1 MSTPSSFKPSSSKNS
16 MSTSNGSGGG
26 RTGIPTLR
34 SLRTLFAPTSSQAKS
49 VQVSPSR
56 PSLNL
61 PASRPSINLMPSRS
75 SLNIHSGGSDTSP
88 STSSFDIVRRS
99 MTLGKKAGSRSV
111 SRDSRDLTKKQQE
124 GDKSAPVMDIRSSSP
139 ETIDG
144 GGVDLSTIVEA
155 DTSGMSGIS
164 LAESLSKHLPA
175 LPTFD
180 SPPPS
185 VSHSTSPSPS
195 FSPSPS
201 PSPHPRSP
209 SASASSL
216 HLPRS
221 PSSIQAQVH
230 SALQVDSALA
240 AFLSP
245 NNLPPPSLSPSAGS
259 ASPSPG
265 VNDFP
270 LYPTTTGQ
278 TSSSSLPQ
286 HASTP
291 HSSMRIKNVSH
302 LGLMRPAYIR
312 STGSDDS
319 RSFAAS
325 ISRPGSSVS
334 APRQETNMTA
344 SASASASV
352 GRNTFSAA
360 RTRTR
365 SMSVDE
371 QSPRQASGAGLI
383 TSRRDSSFLIRR
395 QNYKSHTR
403 SLSQFGDHDKTQSE
417 AGDVRPSSQRNVQQR
432 PPITEW
438 LGPRTAKA
446 FKAAGL
452 LASQSHDSDSISSQR
467 SHPYLDSNSSP
478 SLSVPSSPVRA
489 RFRPVSYASD
499 ISYSPNSPN
508 SHSPSP
514 PYPSNIHTPHPRS
527 ASVAAS
533 AISARSGGSV
543 RSASIRSGS
552 VRSAS
557 TAPTSLSTSLGPSA
571 PAQAAREYLMQSQ
584 NQQQKFSSSSS
595 TLNLP
600 TTTSLAPSSSVN
612 GAPPSEVQLL
622 KDQHSIETSALLA
635 ALSDAQRTTR
645 VLRVENAEL
654 RAALTL
660 AENKQESWE
669 QEKLQLKLQLE
680 EVEDRL
686 KEVRGRKREDLKFI
700 EEIKGLHKAKA
711 GLISKLDEAEARLMQ
726 AEGKLCVLNEIKTSN
741 YKLRQALH
749 VAQRD
754 KARVEAEAEMRAE
767 EALRRI
773 EQLEEAL
780 SEASGAIDATLGMA
794 KMTDG
799 LKPNANGVYHNPLT
813 TNISFL
819 DSQIEFRKTSKIN
832 SRTSSESPPLS
843 SASSSRPPSIFPL
856 PPDNM
861 SLLMHEEAEGTTR
874 TGEQSASSE
883 LDDLSSFETN
893 RVQYNRKLKVRPS
906 QESEDAENF
915 ELDASESK
923 WRQSMQTPMMEAHP
937 STPFPKSIPDPRHNL
952 YDASASISRS
962 RLGSTSFS
970 HLTHTYSSDDHD
982 SLYPDPDL
990 ASSHVK
996 HPNSS
1001 HHSLHSEYEY
1011 EDEAVVGNTTF
1022 YDAGGP
1028 EEDSIISEDED
1039 RLLDLDP
1046 DPTVRANLRPDN
1058 LSHVT
1063 SLSRSPSDSHHH
1075 PLKLETTKA
1084 TASAEPGNEDDG
1096 ATTSFEGTGTP
1107 GSPGSLL
1114 WMHPLDERHLGD
1126 LNGSVD
1132 SLRLDA

>member
-1 MSTPSSFKPSSSKNS
+1 
-16 MSTSNGSGGG
+16 MSTSNGPVGG

-61 PASRPSINLMPSRS
+61 PASRPSLNIMPSRS
-75 SLNIHSGGSDTSP
+75 SLNIHSGGSDTSQ
-88 STSSFDIVRRS
+88 STSPLDAVRRS

-111 SRDSRDLTKKQQE
+111 SRDSKDLTKKQQE
-124 GDKSAPVMDIRSSSP
+124 VDKSAPVMDIRPSSP

-185 VSHSTSPSPS
+185 VSHSPSPSPS

-230 SALQVDSALA
+230 SALQVDPALA
-240 AFLSP
+240 VFLSP
-245 NNLPPPSLSPSAGS
+245 NNLPPVSLSPRAGS
-259 ASPSPG
+259 APPSPE
-265 VNDFP
+265 VNGFP
-270 LYPTTTGQ
+270 SSPTTTGQ
-278 TSSSSLPQ
+278 ASSSSLPQ

-291 HSSMRIKNVSH
+291 HSSMRIKNPSH

-312 STGSDDS
+312 SPSSDDS
-319 RSFAAS
+319 RSFAVS
-325 ISRPGSSVS
+325 ISLPGSSAS

-344 SASASASV
+344 SASASV
-352 GRNTFSAA
+352 GRNTLSGA

-371 QSPRQASGAGLI
+371 QSSRYASGTGLV
-383 TSRRDSSFLIRR
+383 TSRRDSGVLIRR

-452 LASQSHDSDSISSQR
+452 LASQSHDSHSISSQR
-467 SHPYLDSNSSP
+467 SYPYLDTTSSP

-489 RFRPVSYASD
+489 RLRPVSYASD

-514 PYPSNIHTPHPRS
+514 PYPSNVHTPHPRS

-571 PAQAAREYLMQSQ
+571 PAQAAREYLLQSQ

-600 TTTSLAPSSSVN
+600 TLTSFASSSSVN

-654 RAALTL
+654 RVALTL
-660 AENKQESWE
+660 AENKQENWE

-680 EVEDRL
+680 EVEDQL
-686 KEVRGRKREDLKFI
+686 KEARGRKREDLKFI

-711 GLISKLDEAEARLMQ
+711 GVESKLDEAETRLMQ
-726 AEGKLCVLNEIKTSN
+726 MEGKLCVLNEIKNSN

-749 VAQRD
+749 IAQRD
-754 KARVEAEAEMRAE
+754 KARIEAEAEMRAD

-780 SEASGAIDATLGMA
+780 AEASGSIDATLGMA

-799 LKPNANGVYHNPLT
+799 TKQSANGVYHNPLT

-819 DSQIEFRKTSKIN
+819 DSQIEFRKTNKTN
-832 SRTSSESPPLS
+832 LRTSSESPPPS

-861 SLLMHEEAEGTTR
+861 SLLMHEEAEGVTR
-874 TGEQSASSE
+874 TGEQSVSSE

-893 RVQYNRKLKVRPS
+893 RVQDNRKMKVLPS
-906 QESEDAENF
+906 QESEDAENL

-923 WRQSMQTPMMEAHP
+923 WRQSMQTPMMKAHP
-937 STPFPKSIPDPRHNL
+937 HTSFSKLIPARHNV
-952 YDASASISRS
+952 YDAPASISCS

-970 HLTHTYSSDDHD
+970 DLTHPHSSDEHD
-982 SLYPDPDL
+982 SLYPDPDP
-990 ASSHVK
+990 SSSRVEHS
-996 HPNSS
+996 NSS
-1001 HHSLHSEYEY
+1001 DHSLYSEYEY
-1011 EDEAVVGNTTF
+1011 EDEALVGNTTF

-1046 DPTVRANLRPDN
+1046 DPTVRANFRLNSRLR
-1058 LSHVT
+1058 VT
-1063 SLSRSPSDSHHH
+1063 SSRSSFDSHHS
-1075 PLKLETTKA
+1075 PLRLETTQTRA
-1084 TASAEPGNEDDG
+1084 ITEQGNEDDG

>member
-1 MSTPSSFKPSSSKNS
+1 
-16 MSTSNGSGGG
+16 MSTSNGSVGG

-61 PASRPSINLMPSRS
+61 PASRSSLNIMPSRS
-75 SLNIHSGGSDTSP
+75 SLNIHSGGSDTSQ
-88 STSSFDIVRRS
+88 STSSLDAVRRS
-99 MTLGKKAGSRSV
+99 MTLGKKAGRKSV

-124 GDKSAPVMDIRSSSP
+124 GEKSAPVMDIRPSSP

-185 VSHSTSPSPS
+185 VSHSPSPSPS
-195 FSPSPS
+195 FSSSPS
-201 PSPHPRSP
+201 PSPDPRSR

-221 PSSIQAQVH
+221 PSSIQAQVR
-230 SALQVDSALA
+230 SALQVDPALA

-245 NNLPPPSLSPSAGS
+245 NNLPPVSLSPSAGS
-259 ASPSPG
+259 APPSLG
-265 VNDFP
+265 VNGFP
-270 LYPTTTGQ
+270 SSPTTTGQ
-278 TSSSSLPQ
+278 ASSSLLPQ

-291 HSSMRIKNVSH
+291 HSSMRIKNPSH

-312 STGSDDS
+312 SPSSDDS
-319 RSFAAS
+319 RSFAVS
-325 ISRPGSSVS
+325 ISRPGSSAS
-334 APRQETNMTA
+334 APRQETNMTE
-344 SASASASV
+344 SASASA
-352 GRNTFSAA
+352 GRNTLYGA

-371 QSPRQASGAGLI
+371 QSPRQAFGTGLI
-383 TSRRDSSFLIRR
+383 TSRRDPSVLRR

-467 SHPYLDSNSSP
+467 SHPYLDTTSSP

-489 RFRPVSYASD
+489 RLRPVSYASD
-499 ISYSPNSPN
+499 ISHSPNSPN

-514 PYPSNIHTPHPRS
+514 PYPSNVHTPHPRS

-571 PAQAAREYLMQSQ
+571 PAQAAREYLLQSQ

-600 TTTSLAPSSSVN
+600 TLTSFASSTSVN

-660 AENKQESWE
+660 AENKQENWE
-669 QEKLQLKLQLE
+669 REKLQLKLQLE

-686 KEVRGRKREDLKFI
+686 KEARGRKREDLKFI

-711 GLISKLDEAEARLMQ
+711 GVESKLDEAETRLMQ
-726 AEGKLCVLNEIKTSN
+726 MEGKLCVLNEIQNSN

-780 SEASGAIDATLGMA
+780 AEASGAIDATLGLA

-799 LKPNANGVYHNPLT
+799 TKPSANGVYHNTLT
-813 TNISFL
+813 TNISL
-819 DSQIEFRKTSKIN
+819 PDRQIEFREISQTN
-832 SRTSSESPPLS
+832 LRTSSESPPPS
-843 SASSSRPPSIFPL
+843 STSSSRPPSIFPL

-861 SLLMHEEAEGTTR
+861 SLLIHEEAEGVTR

-893 RVQYNRKLKVRPS
+893 RVQNNRKMKVRPS
-906 QESEDAENF
+906 QEREDAENF

-923 WRQSMQTPMMEAHP
+923 WRQSMQMPMMEAHP
-937 STPFPKSIPDPRHNL
+937 SISFSKSIPDPRHNV
-952 YDASASISRS
+952 YDAPASIPRS

-970 HLTHTYSSDDHD
+970 DLTHPHSSDDHD
-982 SLYPDPDL
+982 SLYPDPDP
-990 ASSHVK
+990 SSSRVK
-996 HPNSS
+996 HSNSS
-1001 HHSLHSEYEY
+1001 DHSLYSEYEY
-1011 EDEAVVGNTTF
+1011 EDEALVGNTTF

-1039 RLLDLDP
+1039 HLLDLDP
-1046 DPTVRANLRPDN
+1046 DPTVRANLRLN
-1058 LSHVT
+1058 
-1063 SLSRSPSDSHHH
+1063 SRSSSDSHRS
-1075 PLKLETTKA
+1075 PLKLETTQA
-1084 TASAEPGNEDDG
+1084 RAITEQGNEDDG

-1126 LNGSVD
+1126 LNASVD